1 MQIITAPR
9 IKTAGKRA
17 TAAPYLNEN
26 KSRPTNSSME
36 LNFKTCQ
43 TKSYPRSTLQCMH
56 TCQSLSPEIQE
67 VAPETF
73 CRSSST
79 LLGELVGLG
88 WVGLGWVGLGECGWF
103 LGESPTQTALDT
115 SDLITL
121 TAAGSSWTF
130 PPDVGILSE
139 LVNRVLPI
147 CTFSSDMFVRRP
159 NALHVKQE
167 MLIIPAY
174 WQEEWVIIFQKENLK
189 TTTFLSWL

>member
-26 KSRPTNSSME
+26 KSRQTNSS

-79 LLGELVGLG
+79 LLGELVGFGLVWFR
-88 WVGLGWVGLGECGWF
+88 WVGLGWVWFGWVSVADF
-103 LGESPTQTALDT
+103 WESLQHK
-115 SDLITL
+115 
-121 TAAGSSWTF
+121 
-130 PPDVGILSE
+130 
-139 LVNRVLPI
+139 LPS
-147 CTFSSDMFVRRP
+147 T
-159 NALHVKQE
+159 
-167 MLIIPAY
+167 PA
-174 WQEEWVIIFQKENLK
+174 I
-189 TTTFLSWL
+189 

>member
-26 KSRPTNSSME
+26 KSRQTNSSTE

-88 WVGLGWVGLGECGWF
+88 WVGLGWVGFGFGFGFEF
-103 LGESPTQTALDT
+103 ARRAQFRS
-115 SDLITL
+115 
-121 TAAGSSWTF
+121 
-130 PPDVGILSE
+130 
-139 LVNRVLPI
+139 VLP
-147 CTFSSDMFVRRP
+147 RGRP
-159 NALHVKQE
+159 AQ
-167 MLIIPAY
+167 A
-174 WQEEWVIIFQKENLK
+174 FGAA
-189 TTTFLSWL
+189 